1 MATLE
6 DVARIIGELP
16 EVAAG
21 EHQGHAT
28 WSVRDKGM
36 AWLRPF
42 SKADLTRFGDET
54 PPAGPILA
62 VNTRDLHEK
71 EGVLAAGIHGVFT
84 IEHFNNYPTVLV
96 ELGVIDERDLR
107 DLLVDAWLAVAPT
120 ELAEGFDG

>member
-54 PPAGPILA
+54 PPAAPILA

-84 IEHFNNYPTVLV
+84 IEHFNNYPAVLV
-96 ELGVIDERDLR
+96 ELGHRR
-107 DLLVDAWLAVAPT
+107 ARPP
-120 ELAEGFDG
+120 